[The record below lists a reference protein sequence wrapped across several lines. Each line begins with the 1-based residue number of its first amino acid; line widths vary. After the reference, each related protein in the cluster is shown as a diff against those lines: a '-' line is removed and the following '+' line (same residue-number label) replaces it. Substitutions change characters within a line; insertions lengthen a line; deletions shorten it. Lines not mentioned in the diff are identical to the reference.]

1 MCKKDAKIAKNN
13 RLNFLSYR
21 TYLRFLFRYY
31 WKHNVKQLFMSKLIP
46 IWVMYFIVETICYF
60 IRSQFIWLGNLEK
73 LNWDIIWYYR
83 FILSTKAQKVPDSV
97 LWFSIPFEVDS
108 NFEIILTLCP
118 LVFVSKPQQLRPTL
132 HTSIDKLYSCY
143 YVQL

>member
-1 MCKKDAKIAKNN
+1 MQQTRKGKGLGGAKLSSKTRTLILSWHYIYISKNYQVCSDLRDLMCKKDAKIAKNN

-46 IWVMYFIVETICYF
+46 IWVETICYF

-73 LNWDIIWYYR
+73 LNWNVIWYYR
-83 FILSTKAQKVPDSV
+83 FLLSTKACGSQ
-97 LWFSIPFEVDS
+97 
-108 NFEIILTLCP
+108 IL
-118 LVFVSKPQQLRPTL
+118 
-132 HTSIDKLYSCY
+132 
-143 YVQL
+143 